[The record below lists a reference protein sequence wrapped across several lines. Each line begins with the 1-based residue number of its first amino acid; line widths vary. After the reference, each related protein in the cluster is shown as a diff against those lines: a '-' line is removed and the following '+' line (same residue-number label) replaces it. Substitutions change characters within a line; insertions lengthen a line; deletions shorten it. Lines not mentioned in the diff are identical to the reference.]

1 MQQNN
6 EIIIHSNELQILL
19 NLIAKD
25 TIVIDYPLYDLT
37 MVKARPSGNGYHINV
52 QSDVEVMKELYEYR
66 PIQTSFPHLMTS
78 STVCSRAA

>member
-25 TIVIDYPLYDLT
+25 TIVIDYPLYDLK
-37 MVKARPSGNGYHINV
+37 MVKARLFGNGYHINV
-52 QSDVEVMKELYEYR
+52 QSDV
-66 PIQTSFPHLMTS
+66 
-78 STVCSRAA
+78 